1 MLLCFCA
8 PTLAVGRANE
18 VKRIKDTLNPF
29 SFALLRLKSK
39 VILSASALPPNY
51 IFTLLLLCDVLVVF

>member
-29 SFALLRLKSK
+29 SFALLRLKCK
-39 VILSASALPPNY
+39 VILSASALNY
-51 IFTLLLLCDVLVVF
+51 IFTSLLVCDILVVF